1 MLAVAKPTAAI
12 AIAVTVIIASVA
24 AILVYTNQGN
34 PGGGTLSTALS
45 YPLSSSIAGGAIF
58 IQIVN
63 ESGMA
68 PIAGKAVAVFAG
80 PASSPNDVTS
90 TWGGSYTL
98 SECVH
103 EVPSGAVVDNGTVAV
118 NGTTTTVAACPL
130 KEYTTNASGWISIT
144 DPSGPFYFIEA
155 GSNFEGWNDIVVGV
169 EANNVVNMTIPVP
182 SGNVTVPAGGHGAAQ
197 SRFPVLWPQTT
208 TVWPCAQGLPSGS
221 TVVPQGVYAGVY
233 IAYSYVA
240 LANGT
245 KAALNEGAACSGNLL
260 LQAQIQPSLRKSAA
274 SCRCRV
280 VVRSQRISR

>member
-1 MLAVAKPTAAI
+1 MSAVAKPTASI

-24 AILVYTNQGN
+24 AILVYTNQGD
-34 PGGGTLSTALS
+34 PGGGTLSTV
-45 YPLSSSIAGGAIF
+45 LSSSIAGGAIF

-68 PIAGKAVAVFAG
+68 PITGKAVAVFAG
-80 PASSPNDVTS
+80 PASSPNDVTF

-155 GSNFEGWNDIVVGV
+155 GSNFGGWNDIVVGV

-182 SGNVTVPAGGHGAAQ
+182 SGNVTTPSGATQ
-197 SRFPVLWPQTT
+197 SRLPVLWPQTT
-208 TVWPCAQGLPSGS
+208 TVWPCAEGLPSGS
-221 TVVPQGVYAGVY
+221 TVVPQGVYAGEY
-233 IAYSYVA
+233 IAYSYAA

-245 KAALNEGAACSGNLL
+245 KAALNEDAACSG
-260 LQAQIQPSLRKSAA
+260 QVAQT
-274 SCRCRV
+274 
-280 VVRSQRISR
+280 